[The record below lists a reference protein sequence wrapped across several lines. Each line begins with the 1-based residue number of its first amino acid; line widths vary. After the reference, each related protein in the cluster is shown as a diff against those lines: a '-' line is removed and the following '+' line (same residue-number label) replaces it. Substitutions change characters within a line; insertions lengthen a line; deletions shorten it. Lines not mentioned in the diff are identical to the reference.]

1 MSTPS
6 EIRPG
11 LLGRLSDR
19 LRRAQNAF
27 SNMGVVELVDFLIKS
42 KFAPPKEDFYLKS
55 RYAAFPVKCR
65 AGSSDL
71 DVFRQIYVHREYR
84 CLDRIEEPSLIVDC
98 GANVG
103 FSAVYFL
110 TRYPKARLI
119 AIEPDP
125 GNYAQLVEN
134 LKPFADRVDTILAAV
149 WPNAKELVFTDFRD
163 GREWSRSVRES
174 TPGEA
179 GSVAAI
185 DMPGIIERAG
195 VERISLL
202 KIDIE
207 GAEAQL
213 FAENTAVWLGKVD
226 NLVVELHDENC
237 VRIFREAIAPHG
249 FHVEECEE
257 LTVCTKPSNRG

>member
-6 EIRPG
+6 EYPSS
-11 LLGRLSDR
+11 LLGRFFVH
-19 LRRAQNAF
+19 LRRARNAYG
-27 SNMGVVELVDFLIKS
+27 NLGLIDTADFIIKS
-42 KFAPPKEDFYLKS
+42 KFAPPKEDFFLKS
-55 RYAAFPVKCR
+55 RHAAFPLKCR
-65 AGSSDL
+65 AGTSDL

-84 CLDRIEEPSLIVDC
+84 CLDHIEDPALIVDC

-125 GNYAQLVEN
+125 GNHAQLVEN
-134 LKPFADRVDTILAAV
+134 LKPFADRAEAILAAI
-149 WPNAKELVFTDFRD
+149 WPNAKELVFTHFRD

-174 TPGEA
+174 APGES

-185 DMPGIIERAG
+185 DIPAIIARSG
-195 VERISLL
+195 SERIPLL

-213 FAENTAVWLGKVD
+213 FADNTGAWLGKVD
-226 NLVVELHDENC
+226 NLVVELHDQNC
-237 VRIFREAIAPHG
+237 IRIFHEAIAPHG

-257 LTVCTKPSNRG
+257 LTVCTKPARH

>member
-1 MSTPS
+1 MSTSNEYPS
-6 EIRPG
+6 G
-11 LLGRLSDR
+11 LVRRLFVH
-19 LRRAQNAF
+19 LRRAQSAYRNLGLADTA
-27 SNMGVVELVDFLIKS
+27 DFIIKS
-42 KFAPPKEDFYLKS
+42 KFAPPKQDFILKS
-55 RYAAFPVKCR
+55 RHAAFPLKCR

-84 CLDRIEEPSLIVDC
+84 CLDHIEDPPLIVDC

-110 TRYPKARLI
+110 TRFPRARLI

-134 LKPFADRVDTILAAV
+134 LKPFGDRVETILAAV
-149 WPNAKELVFTDFRD
+149 WPSAKELVFTHFRD

-174 TPGEA
+174 APGES

-185 DMPGIIERAG
+185 DIPGIIARSGSEH
-195 VERISLL
+195 IPLL

-213 FAENTAVWLGKVD
+213 FAENTEAWLGKVD

-237 VRIFREAIAPHG
+237 IRIFREAIAPHG
-249 FHVEECEE
+249 FQVEECEE
-257 LTVCTKPSNRG
+257 LTVCTKPANR

>member
-1 MSTPS
+1 MSTSS
-6 EIRPG
+6 ELRPG
-11 LLGRLSDR
+11 SFAYLVAR

-27 SNMGVVELVDFLIKS
+27 SNIGLTDLMDFLIKS
-42 KFAPPKEDFYLKS
+42 KLAPPKEDFHLKS
-55 RYAAFPVKCR
+55 RYAAFPLKCR

-71 DVFRQIYVHREYR
+71 DVFRQIYIQREYR
-84 CLDRIEEPSLIVDC
+84 CLDHIEEPSLIVDC

-125 GNYAQLVEN
+125 GNYKQLVEN

-149 WPNAKELVFTDFRD
+149 WPSAKELVFTDFRD

-174 TPGEA
+174 TGGEA

-185 DMPGIIERAG
+185 DMPGIIARAG
-195 VERISLL
+195 VERIPLL

-213 FAENTAVWLGKVD
+213 FAENTAAWLGKID
-226 NLVVELHDENC
+226 NMVVELHDENC
-237 VRIFREAIAPHG
+237 IRIFKDAIAPYG
-249 FHVEECEE
+249 FQTEECEE
-257 LTVCTKPSNRG
+257 LTVCTKPSARA